1 MSEFKYFRIT
11 LPAAVDTAVI
21 GEGFIDNKPEKN
33 FSTLP
38 TSKANAVLKEQ
49 GNMRWG
55 EIVKMLQETGAV
67 DVQSILVTTGDRNN
81 ANIAPTQIEMTVKYG
96 ANAVVWM
103 YDLVTDGSGQT
114 VYGPAE
120 MAIANSKGVTYTT
133 ATELAVVERAV
144 ASALSQNAYT
154 DPREIFDPT
163 LAVGVIA
170 FANPFIDVTVAPF
183 GAGGTHVLRM
193 ASVEGV
199 GTFTVT
205 QLAV

>member
-11 LPAAVDTAVI
+11 LPAAVDTQVI
-21 GEGFIDNKPEKN
+21 GEGFIDDKPEKN

-38 TSKANAVLKEQ
+38 TSAANGVLKEQ

-55 EIVKMLQETGAV
+55 EIIKMLQETGAV
-67 DVQSILVTTGDRNN
+67 DIQSILVTTGNRND
-81 ANIAPTQIEMTVKYG
+81 ANITPTQIEMTVKYG
-96 ANAVVWM
+96 ANAIIWM
-103 YDLVTDGSGQT
+103 YDLVTDDTGQT

-120 MAIANSKGVTYTT
+120 MAIANTKGATYTT
-133 ATELAVVERAV
+133 ATELAVIERAV
-144 ASALSQNAYT
+144 ATALAQDSYT
-154 DPREIFDPT
+154 DSREVFDPT
-163 LAVGVIA
+163 NTAGLVHH
-170 FANPFIDVTVAPF
+170 ANRFVDVTVAPF

-199 GTFTVT
+199 GTFTVA